1 MVNTTKTQNFHIFV
15 LDYSQSIHDLHE
27 DYPVAPE
34 TLVIDKS
41 MLSDK
46 QKLRL
51 TEKHNNFQ
59 FV

>member
-1 MVNTTKTQNFHIFV
+1 MVNTTKTQNFHVFV

>member
-1 MVNTTKTQNFHIFV
+1 MVNTTKTQNFHVFV

-51 TEKHNNFQ
+51 TKKHGNFQ

>member
-1 MVNTTKTQNFHIFV
+1 MVNTTKTQNFHVFV

-51 TEKHNNFQ
+51 TEKHGNFL